1 MSRARA
7 PEWRIGR
14 GWSDEELRERLLAL
28 RDRSRN
34 ITRADDAFQSAEF
47 RHYFSEARI
56 ARERRGRPEPGG
68 AFARAK
74 VLVERYAF
82 SDPRIVIAHFDP
94 TAPLLGR
101 RMLLEIQVH
110 GLHYLC
116 GVVVGN
122 VRDETRDGR
131 SVFGFRC
138 DTLEGHLE
146 AGSEWFLLT
155 KDHRTGSIDFL
166 IQAAWRSG
174 EFPNLWSKI
183 GFRLLVRRYQRAWHR
198 LAHLRLRKLL
208 DARGLPSLPTAG
220 ELLHEGHAIE
230 ALPLWAVTA
239 TEPVPALGVEV
250 QS

>member
-1 MSRARA
+1 RRAPAPSPPVGRPRRPPRGACGVHPSFASQARGFVSRARA

-56 ARERRGRPEPGG
+56 ARGRRGRPEPGG

-116 GVVVGN
+116 GVVV
-122 VRDETRDGR
+122 
-131 SVFGFRC
+131 
-138 DTLEGHLE
+138 
-146 AGSEWFLLT
+146 
-155 KDHRTGSIDFL
+155 
-166 IQAAWRSG
+166 
-174 EFPNLWSKI
+174 
-183 GFRLLVRRYQRAWHR
+183 
-198 LAHLRLRKLL
+198 
-208 DARGLPSLPTAG
+208 
-220 ELLHEGHAIE
+220 
-230 ALPLWAVTA
+230 
-239 TEPVPALGVEV
+239 
-250 QS
+250 